1 MSATLEHLW
10 AKSPRQDEAVGE
22 SLTTHTAEVVSH
34 LTGWKRRHP
43 GLAGF
48 CNRSDLWNF
57 AGWACLLHDL
67 GKAASGFQSTL
78 RGGPVFDHR
87 HEILSLV
94 CVGWLDVDDET
105 CGLLSAAVATHHRD
119 LDEIQTA
126 YPFAGDAR
134 SLLLAELS
142 ASDENALWEWLLA
155 GANTMLT
162 SAGLAPLPD
171 LQRLPAPAALSR
183 SFKTLFTLAKTLQE
197 TDATEPQA
205 LTAMAMR
212 GLVTLA
218 DHAGSAH
225 AQLSDLSEISSVE
238 GCMAKLRP
246 ALRGELMEHQTA
258 CSITVGN
265 ALLIA
270 PTGSG
275 KTESALLWWA
285 RQRETTRCGLPLF
298 YILPYRASLN
308 AMYQR
313 FQDRYRL
320 EEDQLV
326 LQHGNASAAIYEY
339 LTAGQGYQLAE
350 AEKTARYK
358 KDLGRLMTAPVR
370 LLTPYQLI
378 RGFFGLKGHEAII
391 TDASEG
397 ALVLDEL
404 HAYDRQRLALILA
417 SLRHLVGDLG
427 ARVLTMSATFP
438 SVLKRLLADTLGGQ
452 LSEIVASPQTQRAFR
467 RHRLCLAEQDLLSDQ
482 NLVAIEKRYR
492 NGEAVLVVATT
503 VARAQTLFDHLIGCC
518 GSGDVA
524 LLHGR
529 FTAEDRATKEND
541 LAARVGTGTRNA
553 EAAGCV
559 LVATQVV
566 EVSLDIDFD
575 VLFSDPAPIEALIQR
590 FGRVNRGRR
599 GGERDVIVCT
609 HIADEANRVYD
620 PDVVARAIAVLRDFT
635 KTSSRVVEEADIQ
648 GWVDACYEPIAD
660 DYLADLVARIRRICD
675 TVIAVNRPL
684 NSDRSLRDEFLEN
697 FDGTEVVP
705 LCHIAEYQRRI
716 TEEPLR
722 AGFLHVPISA
732 GQFHRLR
739 RAGRIIEGT
748 FVNAP
753 YSSSRGLDL
762 AFRDDE
768 S

>member
-1 MSATLEHLW
+1 MADPLAHLW
-10 AKSPRQDEAVGE
+10 AKSPRQDESVGE
-22 SLTTHTAEVVSH
+22 SLTAHTAEVVGH

-43 GLAGF
+43 GLASF
-48 CNRSDLWNF
+48 CNRSDLWDL
-57 AGWACLLHDL
+57 AGWVCLLHDL
-67 GKAASGFQSTL
+67 GKTARGFQVTL
-78 RGGPVFDHR
+78 RGGSVFDHR

-94 CVGWLDVDDET
+94 CVGWLAVDEESR
-105 CGLLSAAVATHHRD
+105 GLIAAAVDTHHRD
-119 LDEIQTA
+119 LDEIQA
-126 YPFAGDAR
+126 GYPFTGQSRAR
-134 SLLLAELS
+134 LLAELS
-142 ASDENALWEWLLA
+142 ATDEDALWEWLLA
-155 GANTMLT
+155 DANTMLT
-162 SAGLAPLPD
+162 SAGLSPLPD
-171 LQRLPAPAALSR
+171 LKRIPASAALGR
-183 SFKTLFTLAKTLQE
+183 SFKALFTLASTLHE
-197 TDATEPQA
+197 ANATEPQCLA
-205 LTAMAMR
+205 AMAMR

-225 AQLSDLSEISSVE
+225 VQLADLSQISSVE
-238 GCMAKLRP
+238 GCLAKLRP
-246 ALRGELMEHQTA
+246 ALRGELMGHQTA
-258 CSITVGN
+258 CSTTEGN
-265 ALLIA
+265 TLLIA

-285 RQRETTRCGLPLF
+285 RQRESTRCALPLF

-308 AMYQR
+308 AMYHR
-313 FQDRYRL
+313 FQDRYGFDG
-320 EEDQLV
+320 DQVV

-339 LTAGQGYQLAE
+339 LTAGKGYQPAD

-370 LLTPYQLI
+370 LLTPYQLV
-378 RGFFGLKGHEAII
+378 RGFFGIKGHEAIT

-417 SLRHLVGDLG
+417 SLRHLVHDLG

-438 SVLKRLLADTLGGQ
+438 TVLKRALSHTLDGD
-452 LSEIVASPQTQRAFR
+452 LSEVAASPETQRAFR
-467 RHRLCLAEQDLLSDQ
+467 RHRLCLAEQDLLVDE
-482 NLVAIEKRYR
+482 NLAAIEKRYR
-492 NGEAVLVVATT
+492 DGEAVLVVATT
-503 VARAQTLFDHLIGCC
+503 VARAQVLFDRLVARLGA
-518 GSGDVA
+518 GDVS

-541 LAARVGTGTRNA
+541 LAARVGTGTRIGGS
-553 EAAGCV
+553 AGCV

-599 GGERDVIVCT
+599 GGERDVVVCT
-609 HIADEANRVYD
+609 QTGDDANRVYD
-620 PDVVARAIAVLRDFT
+620 PEIVERALAVLREFT
-635 KTSSRVVEEADIQ
+635 VASSRVVEEGDVQ
-648 GWVDACYEPIAD
+648 GWVDACYAPIAEA
-660 DYLADLVARIRRICD
+660 YLADLFVRMRRIRE

-705 LCHIAEYQRRI
+705 LCYRDEHERRVR
-716 TEEPLR
+716 EEPLT
-722 AGFLHVPISA
+722 ASFLHVPISA

-739 RAGRIIEGT
+739 RAGKIIDGT

-753 YSSSRGLDL
+753 YRTTRGLDL
-762 AFRDDE
+762 TFRDDQ